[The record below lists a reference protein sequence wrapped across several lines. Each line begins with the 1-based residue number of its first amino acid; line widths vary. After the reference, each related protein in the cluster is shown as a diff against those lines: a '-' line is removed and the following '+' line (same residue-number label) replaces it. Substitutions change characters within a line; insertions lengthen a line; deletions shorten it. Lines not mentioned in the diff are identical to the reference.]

1 MSKTAITLIG
11 LGLFGLIVIG
21 LFDLFG
27 GANLLT
33 GSIAVMF
40 VAVGA
45 FNSYCALKPRS

>member
-1 MSKTAITLIG
+1 MSKTAITLLG
-11 LGLFGLIVIG
+11 LGSLALIAVG
-21 LFDLFG
+21 LFDLFR

-45 FNSYCALKPRS
+45 FNTWCALKPRS